1 MKNILI
7 IFVVALVVVLL
18 LNSIFT
24 VDERELALKFRFGE
38 VIQTGYEPGLHLK
51 VPFVNNVQKYPKR
64 ILTINN
70 PQELFLTLE
79 KKNLYVDFFIKWK
92 INDVQQYY
100 RSTGGDE
107 LVAAQRLLETVKD
120 GIRSEFAK
128 RTVIEVVSEE
138 RRDIMADMLDR
149 GAENAVTLGI
159 ELIDVRVKKIE
170 LSDEV
175 SESVYN
181 RMRQERARFASE
193 LRAEGAE
200 NAEIIRAEADRDV
213 TVIVANAYKDS
224 EIIKGEG
231 DARQTEI
238 YASAYQKDSEFYS
251 FTRSIEAYKKSIGTG
266 NDILVLDTK
275 GDFFKYLN
283 QSTANSE

>member
-1 MKNILI
+1 MRNILS
-7 IFVVALVVVLL
+7 IFLVAIALIL

-51 VPFVNNVQKYPKR
+51 VPFVNNVEKYPKR

-100 RSTGGDE
+100 RATGGDE

-120 GIRSEFAK
+120 GVRSEFAK

-138 RRDIMADMLDR
+138 RRDIMGDMLER
-149 GAENAVTLGI
+149 AAQNAITLGI

-181 RMRQERARFASE
+181 RMRQERARIASE

-200 NAEIIRAEADRDV
+200 TAEIIRAEADRNV

-238 YASAYQKDSEFYS
+238 YASAYEKDSEFYS
-251 FTRSIEAYKKSIGTG
+251 FTRSIEAYKKSVGTG
-266 NDILVLDTK
+266 NDILVLDAK

-283 QSTANSE
+283 QSKDSE

>member
-1 MKNILI
+1 MRNIL
-7 IFVVALVVVLL
+7 VVLL
-18 LNSIFT
+18 VAILLVISNSIFT
-24 VDERELALKFRFGE
+24 VDEREMALKFRFGE
-38 VIQTGYEPGLHLK
+38 VIRADYEPGIHFK
-51 VPFVNNVQKYPKR
+51 VPFVNNVEKYSKQ

-79 KKNLYVDFFIKWK
+79 KKNLFVDFFIKWK

-100 RSTGGDE
+100 ISTGGDE
-107 LVAAQRLLETVKD
+107 LVASQRLLETVKD

-138 RRDIMADMLDR
+138 RRKVMSEML
-149 GAENAVTLGI
+149 NAAALNAINLGI
-159 ELIDVRVKKIE
+159 ELVDVRVKRVE

-200 NAEIIRAEADRDV
+200 AAAIIKAEADREV
-213 TVIVANAYKDS
+213 TVIIANAYRDS
-224 EIIKGEG
+224 EKIKGDG
-231 DARQTEI
+231 DASSTNL
-238 YASAYQKDSEFYS
+238 YAEAYTKDEEFYS
-251 FTRSIEAYKKSIGTG
+251 FYRSMEAYKKSIGTG
-266 NDILVLDTK
+266 NDILVLDGE
-275 GDFFKYLN
+275 GDFFKYLK
-283 QSTANSE
+283 QSKTSE

>member
-1 MKNILI
+1 MKNILTI
-7 IFVVALVVVLL
+7 IVVGLAFVL

-38 VIQTGYEPGLHLK
+38 VIQTGYEPGLHFK
-51 VPFVNNVQKYPKR
+51 VPFVNNVEKYPKR

-100 RSTGGDE
+100 RATGGDE

-120 GIRSEFAK
+120 GVRSEFAK

-138 RRDIMADMLDR
+138 RRDIMGDMLER
-149 GAENAVTLGI
+149 AAQNAITLGI

-200 NAEIIRAEADRDV
+200 NAEIIRASADRDV

-238 YASAYQKDSEFYS
+238 YASAFEQDSEFYS
-251 FTRSIEAYKKSIGTG
+251 FTRSIEAYKRSVGTG
-266 NDILVLDTK
+266 NDILVLDAK

-283 QSTANSE
+283 QSPDSE

>member
-1 MKNILI
+1 MKNILT
-7 IFVVALVVVLL
+7 IFVVALAVLL

-79 KKNLYVDFFIKWK
+79 KKNLFVDFFIKWK

-100 RSTGGDE
+100 RATGGDE

-149 GAENAVTLGI
+149 GAENAITLGI

-200 NAEIIRAEADRDV
+200 NAEIIRAEADRNV

-283 QSTANSE
+283 KSTTDSE

>member
-7 IFVVALVVVLL
+7 ILLVAILLVIS
-18 LNSIFT
+18 NSIFI

-38 VIQTGYEPGLHLK
+38 VIKADYEPGIHFK
-51 VPFVNNVQKYPKR
+51 VPFVNNVGKYSKQ

-79 KKNLYVDFFIKWK
+79 KKNLFVDFFIKWK

-100 RSTGGDE
+100 ISTGGDE
-107 LVAAQRLLETVKD
+107 LVASQRLLETVKD

-138 RRDIMADMLDR
+138 RRKVMSEML
-149 GAENAVTLGI
+149 NAAALNAINLGI
-159 ELIDVRVKKIE
+159 ELVDVRVKRVE

-200 NAEIIRAEADRDV
+200 AAAIIKAEADREV
-213 TVIVANAYKDS
+213 TVIIANAYRDS
-224 EIIKGEG
+224 EKIKGNG
-231 DARQTEI
+231 DASSTNL
-238 YASAYQKDSEFYS
+238 YAEAYTQDEEFYS
-251 FTRSIEAYKKSIGTG
+251 FYRSMEAYKKSIGTG
-266 NDILVLDTK
+266 NDILVLDGE
-275 GDFFKYLN
+275 GDFFKYLK
-283 QSTANSE
+283 QSKTSE

>member
-7 IFVVALVVVLL
+7 ILLVAILLVIS
-18 LNSIFT
+18 NSIFT

-38 VIQTGYEPGLHLK
+38 VIKADYEPGIHFK
-51 VPFVNNVQKYPKR
+51 IPFVNNVGKYSKQ

-79 KKNLYVDFFIKWK
+79 KKNLFVDFFIKWK

-100 RSTGGDE
+100 ISTGGDE
-107 LVAAQRLLETVKD
+107 LVASQRLLETVKD

-138 RRDIMADMLDR
+138 RDEVMSEML
-149 GAENAVTLGI
+149 NAAAFNAINLGI
-159 ELIDVRVKKIE
+159 ELVDVRVKRVE

-200 NAEIIRAEADRDV
+200 AAAKIKAGADREV
-213 TVIVANAYKDS
+213 TVIIANAYRDS
-224 EIIKGEG
+224 EKIKGDG
-231 DARQTEI
+231 DAFSTSL
-238 YASAYQKDSEFYS
+238 YAEAYTRDEEFYS
-251 FTRSIEAYKKSIGTG
+251 FYRSM
-266 NDILVLDTK
+266 
-275 GDFFKYLN
+275 
-283 QSTANSE
+283 

>member
-1 MKNILI
+1 MKNILTI
-7 IFVVALVVVLL
+7 IVVGLAVVL

-38 VIQTGYEPGLHLK
+38 VIQTGYEPGLHFK
-51 VPFVNNVQKYPKR
+51 VPFVNNVEKYPKR

-100 RSTGGDE
+100 RATGGDE

-120 GIRSEFAK
+120 GVRSEFAK

-138 RRDIMADMLDR
+138 RRDIMGDMLER
-149 GAENAVTLGI
+149 AAQNAITLGI

-200 NAEIIRAEADRDV
+200 NAEIIRASADRDV

-238 YASAYQKDSEFYS
+238 YASAFEQDSEFYS
-251 FTRSIEAYKKSIGTG
+251 FTRSIEAYKKSVGTG
-266 NDILVLDTK
+266 NDILVLDAK

-283 QSTANSE
+283 QSTDSE

>member
-1 MKNILI
+1 MRNIL
-7 IFVVALVVVLL
+7 VVLL
-18 LNSIFT
+18 VAILLVISNSIFT

-38 VIQTGYEPGLHLK
+38 VIKADYEPGIHFK
-51 VPFVNNVQKYPKR
+51 VPFVNNVGKYSKQ

-79 KKNLYVDFFIKWK
+79 KKNLFVDFFIKWK

-100 RSTGGDE
+100 ISTGGDE
-107 LVAAQRLLETVKD
+107 LVASQRLLETVKD

-138 RRDIMADMLDR
+138 RRKVMSEML
-149 GAENAVTLGI
+149 NAAAFNAINLGI
-159 ELIDVRVKKIE
+159 ELVDVRVKRVE

-200 NAEIIRAEADRDV
+200 AAAIIKAEADREV
-213 TVIVANAYKDS
+213 TVIIANAYRDS
-224 EIIKGEG
+224 EKIKGDG
-231 DARQTEI
+231 DASSTNL
-238 YASAYQKDSEFYS
+238 YAEAYTQDEEFYS
-251 FTRSIEAYKKSIGTG
+251 FYRSMEAYKKSIGTG
-266 NDILVLDTK
+266 NDILVLDGE
-275 GDFFKYLN
+275 GDFFKYLK
-283 QSTANSE
+283 QSKTSE

>member
-1 MKNILI
+1 MRNIL
-7 IFVVALVVVLL
+7 VVLL
-18 LNSIFT
+18 VAILLVISNSIFT
-24 VDERELALKFRFGE
+24 VDEREMALKFRFGE
-38 VIQTGYEPGLHLK
+38 VIRADYEPGIHFK
-51 VPFVNNVQKYPKR
+51 VPFVNNVGKYSKQ

-79 KKNLYVDFFIKWK
+79 KKNLFVDFFIKWK

-100 RSTGGDE
+100 ISTGGDE
-107 LVAAQRLLETVKD
+107 LVASQRLLETVKD

-138 RRDIMADMLDR
+138 RRKVMSEML
-149 GAENAVTLGI
+149 NAAALNAINLGI
-159 ELIDVRVKKIE
+159 ELVDVRVKRVE

-200 NAEIIRAEADRDV
+200 AAAIIKAEADREV
-213 TVIVANAYKDS
+213 TVIIANAYRDS
-224 EIIKGEG
+224 EKIKGDG
-231 DARQTEI
+231 DASSTNL
-238 YASAYQKDSEFYS
+238 YAEAYTQDEEFYS
-251 FTRSIEAYKKSIGTG
+251 FYRSMEAYKKSIGTG
-266 NDILVLDTK
+266 NDILVLDGE
-275 GDFFKYLN
+275 GDFFKYLK
-283 QSTANSE
+283 QSKTSE

>member
-1 MKNILI
+1 MRNIL
-7 IFVVALVVVLL
+7 VVLL
-18 LNSIFT
+18 VAILLVISNSIFT
-24 VDERELALKFRFGE
+24 VDEREMALKFRFGE
-38 VIQTGYEPGLHLK
+38 VIRADYEPGIHFK
-51 VPFVNNVQKYPKR
+51 VPFVNNVGKYSKQ

-79 KKNLYVDFFIKWK
+79 KKNLFVDFFIKWK

-100 RSTGGDE
+100 ISTGGDE
-107 LVAAQRLLETVKD
+107 LVASQRLLETVKD

-138 RRDIMADMLDR
+138 RRKVMSEML
-149 GAENAVTLGI
+149 NAAAFNAINLGI
-159 ELIDVRVKKIE
+159 ELVDVRVKRVE

-200 NAEIIRAEADRDV
+200 AAAIIKAEADREV
-213 TVIVANAYKDS
+213 TVIIANAYRDS
-224 EIIKGEG
+224 EKIKGDG
-231 DARQTEI
+231 DASSTNL
-238 YASAYQKDSEFYS
+238 YAEAYTQDEEFYS
-251 FTRSIEAYKKSIGTG
+251 FYRSMEAYKKSIGTG
-266 NDILVLDTK
+266 NDILVLDGE

-283 QSTANSE
+283 QSKTSE

>member
-1 MKNILI
+1 MRNIL
-7 IFVVALVVVLL
+7 VVLL
-18 LNSIFT
+18 VAILLVISNSIFT
-24 VDERELALKFRFGE
+24 VDEREMALKFRFGE
-38 VIQTGYEPGLHLK
+38 VIRADYEPGIHFK
-51 VPFVNNVQKYPKR
+51 VPFVNNVGKYSKQ

-79 KKNLYVDFFIKWK
+79 KKNLFVDFFIKWK

-100 RSTGGDE
+100 ISTGGDE
-107 LVAAQRLLETVKD
+107 LVASQRLLETVKD

-138 RRDIMADMLDR
+138 RRKVMSEML
-149 GAENAVTLGI
+149 NAAALNAINLGI
-159 ELIDVRVKKIE
+159 ELVDVRVKRVE

-200 NAEIIRAEADRDV
+200 AAAIIKAEADREV
-213 TVIVANAYKDS
+213 TVIIANAYRDS
-224 EIIKGEG
+224 EKIKGDG
-231 DARQTEI
+231 DASSTNL
-238 YASAYQKDSEFYS
+238 YAEAYTQDEEFYS
-251 FTRSIEAYKKSIGTG
+251 FYRSMEAYKKSIGTG
-266 NDILVLDTK
+266 NDILVLDGE

-283 QSTANSE
+283 QSKTSE

>member
-1 MKNILI
+1 MRNIL
-7 IFVVALVVVLL
+7 VVLL
-18 LNSIFT
+18 VAILLVISNSIFT
-24 VDERELALKFRFGE
+24 VDEREMALKFRFGE
-38 VIQTGYEPGLHLK
+38 VIRADYEPGIHFKL
-51 VPFVNNVQKYPKR
+51 PFVNNVGKYSKQ

-79 KKNLYVDFFIKWK
+79 KKNLFVDFFIKWK

-100 RSTGGDE
+100 ISTGGDE
-107 LVAAQRLLETVKD
+107 LVASQRLLETVKD

-138 RRDIMADMLDR
+138 RRKVMSEML
-149 GAENAVTLGI
+149 NAAAFNAISLGI
-159 ELIDVRVKKIE
+159 ELVDVRVKRVE

-200 NAEIIRAEADRDV
+200 AAAIIKAEADREV
-213 TVIVANAYKDS
+213 TVIIANAYRDS
-224 EIIKGEG
+224 EKIKGDG
-231 DARQTEI
+231 DASSTNL
-238 YASAYQKDSEFYS
+238 YAEAYTQDEEFYS
-251 FTRSIEAYKKSIGTG
+251 FYRSMEAYKKSIGTG
-266 NDILVLDTK
+266 NDILVLDGE
-275 GDFFKYLN
+275 GDFFKYLK
-283 QSTANSE
+283 QSKTSE

>member
-1 MKNILI
+1 MKNILT
-7 IFVVALVVVLL
+7 IFVVALAVVL

-51 VPFVNNVQKYPKR
+51 VPFVNNVEKYPKR

-100 RSTGGDE
+100 RATGGDE

-149 GAENAVTLGI
+149 GAENAITLGI
-159 ELIDVRVKKIE
+159 QLIDVRVKKIE
-170 LSDEV
+170 LSNEV

-283 QSTANSE
+283 QSTNSE

>member
-1 MKNILI
+1 MKNILT
-7 IFVVALVVVLL
+7 IFVVALAVVL

-38 VIQTGYEPGLHLK
+38 VIQTGYEPGLHFK

-100 RSTGGDE
+100 RATGGDE

-149 GAENAVTLGI
+149 GAENAITLGI

-266 NDILVLDTK
+266 NDILVLDAK

-283 QSTANSE
+283 QSTDSE

>member
-7 IFVVALVVVLL
+7 ICVVALAVVF

-79 KKNLYVDFFIKWK
+79 KKNLFVDFFIKWR

-100 RSTGGDE
+100 RATGGDE

-149 GAENAVTLGI
+149 GAENALTLGI

-200 NAEIIRAEADRDV
+200 NAEIIRAEADRNV
-213 TVIVANAYKDS
+213 TIIVANAYKDS

-251 FTRSIEAYKKSIGTG
+251 FTRSIEAYKRSIGTG

-283 QSTANSE
+283 KSTTDSE

>member
-1 MKNILI
+1 MRNIL
-7 IFVVALVVVLL
+7 VVLL
-18 LNSIFT
+18 VAILLVISNSIFT
-24 VDERELALKFRFGE
+24 VDEREMALKFRFGE
-38 VIQTGYEPGLHLK
+38 VIRADYEPGIHFK
-51 VPFVNNVQKYPKR
+51 VPFVNNVGKYSKQ

-79 KKNLYVDFFIKWK
+79 KKNLFVDFFIKWK

-100 RSTGGDE
+100 ISTGGDE
-107 LVAAQRLLETVKD
+107 LVASQRLLETVKD

-138 RRDIMADMLDR
+138 RRKVMSEML
-149 GAENAVTLGI
+149 NAAALNAISLGI
-159 ELIDVRVKKIE
+159 ELVDVRVKRVE

-200 NAEIIRAEADRDV
+200 AAAIIKAQADREV
-213 TVIVANAYKDS
+213 TVIIANAYRDS
-224 EIIKGEG
+224 EKIKGDG
-231 DARQTEI
+231 DASSTNL
-238 YASAYQKDSEFYS
+238 YAEAYTKDEEFYS
-251 FTRSIEAYKKSIGTG
+251 FYRSMEAYKKSIGTG
-266 NDILVLDTK
+266 NDILVLDGE
-275 GDFFKYLN
+275 GDFFKYLK
-283 QSTANSE
+283 QSKTSE

>member
-1 MKNILI
+1 MKNILTI
-7 IFVVALVVVLL
+7 CVVALAVVL

-38 VIQTGYEPGLHLK
+38 VIQTGYEPGLHFK

-100 RSTGGDE
+100 RATGGDE

-283 QSTANSE
+283 QSTDSE

>member
-1 MKNILI
+1 MRNIL
-7 IFVVALVVVLL
+7 VVLL
-18 LNSIFT
+18 VAILLVISNSIFT
-24 VDERELALKFRFGE
+24 VDEREMALKFRFGE
-38 VIQTGYEPGLHLK
+38 VIRADYEPGIHFK
-51 VPFVNNVQKYPKR
+51 VPFVNNVGKYSKQ

-79 KKNLYVDFFIKWK
+79 KKNLFVDFFIKWK

-100 RSTGGDE
+100 VSTGGDE
-107 LVAAQRLLETVKD
+107 LVASQRLLETVKD

-138 RRDIMADMLDR
+138 RRKVMSEML
-149 GAENAVTLGI
+149 NAAALNAINLGI
-159 ELIDVRVKKIE
+159 ELVDVRVKRVE

-200 NAEIIRAEADRDV
+200 AAAIIKAEADREV
-213 TVIVANAYKDS
+213 TVIIANAYRDS
-224 EIIKGEG
+224 EKIKGDG
-231 DARQTEI
+231 DASSTNL
-238 YASAYQKDSEFYS
+238 YAEAYTQDEEFYS
-251 FTRSIEAYKKSIGTG
+251 FYRSMEAYKKSIGTG
-266 NDILVLDTK
+266 NDILVLDGE
-275 GDFFKYLN
+275 GDFFKYLK
-283 QSTANSE
+283 QSKTSE

>member
-1 MKNILI
+1 MKNILTI
-7 IFVVALVVVLL
+7 IVVGLAVVL

-38 VIQTGYEPGLHLK
+38 VIQTGYEPGIHFK
-51 VPFVNNVQKYPKR
+51 VPFVNNVEKYPKR

-100 RSTGGDE
+100 RATGGDE

-120 GIRSEFAK
+120 GVRSEFAK

-138 RRDIMADMLDR
+138 RRDIMGDMLER
-149 GAENAVTLGI
+149 AAQNAITLGI

-200 NAEIIRAEADRDV
+200 NAEIIRASADRDV

-238 YASAYQKDSEFYS
+238 YASAYQQDSEFYS
-251 FTRSIEAYKKSIGTG
+251 FTRSIEAYKKSVGTG
-266 NDILVLDTK
+266 NDILVLDAK

-283 QSTANSE
+283 QSTDSE

>member
-7 IFVVALVVVLL
+7 ILLVAILLVIS
-18 LNSIFT
+18 NSIFT

-38 VIQTGYEPGLHLK
+38 VIKADYKPGIHFK
-51 VPFVNNVQKYPKR
+51 IPFVNNVGKYSKQ

-79 KKNLYVDFFIKWK
+79 KKNLFVDFFIKWK

-100 RSTGGDE
+100 ISTGGDE
-107 LVAAQRLLETVKD
+107 LVASQRLLETVKD

-138 RRDIMADMLDR
+138 RRKVMSEML
-149 GAENAVTLGI
+149 NAAALNAINLGI
-159 ELIDVRVKKIE
+159 ELVDVRVKRVE

-200 NAEIIRAEADRDV
+200 AAAIIKAEADREV
-213 TVIVANAYKDS
+213 TVIIANAYRDS
-224 EIIKGEG
+224 EKIKGDG
-231 DARQTEI
+231 DASSTNL
-238 YASAYQKDSEFYS
+238 YAEAYTQDEEFYS
-251 FTRSIEAYKKSIGTG
+251 FYRSMEAYKKSIGTG
-266 NDILVLDTK
+266 NDILVLDGE
-275 GDFFKYLN
+275 GDFFKYLK
-283 QSTANSE
+283 QSKTSE

>member
-1 MKNILI
+1 MRNILI
-7 IFVVALVVVLL
+7 VLL
-18 LNSIFT
+18 VAILLVISNSIFT
-24 VDERELALKFRFGE
+24 VDQRELALKFRFGE
-38 VIQTGYEPGLHLK
+38 VIKSDYKPGIHFK
-51 VPFVNNVQKYPKR
+51 VPFVNNVGKFPKQ

-79 KKNLYVDFFIKWK
+79 KKNLFVDFFIKWK

-100 RSTGGDE
+100 VSTGGDE
-107 LVAAQRLLETVKD
+107 LVASQRLLETVKD

-138 RRDIMADMLDR
+138 RREVMSEMLS
-149 GAENAVTLGI
+149 AAALNAISLGI
-159 ELIDVRVKKIE
+159 ELVDVRVKRIE

-200 NAEIIRAEADRDV
+200 TAAIIKAQADREV
-213 TVIVANAYKDS
+213 TVIIAKAYRDS
-224 EIIKGEG
+224 EKIKGDG
-231 DARQTEI
+231 DASSTNL
-238 YASAYQKDSEFYS
+238 YAEAYTRDEEFYS
-251 FTRSIEAYKKSIGTG
+251 FYRSMEAYKNSIGTG
-266 NDILVLDTK
+266 NDILVLDGE
-275 GDFFKYLN
+275 GDFFKYLK
-283 QSTANSE
+283 QSKTSE

>member
-1 MKNILI
+1 MRNIL
-7 IFVVALVVVLL
+7 VVLL
-18 LNSIFT
+18 VAILLVISNSIFT
-24 VDERELALKFRFGE
+24 VDEREMALKFRFGE
-38 VIQTGYEPGLHLK
+38 VIRADYEPGIHFK
-51 VPFVNNVQKYPKR
+51 VPFVNNVEKYSKQ

-79 KKNLYVDFFIKWK
+79 KKNLFVDFFIKWK

-100 RSTGGDE
+100 ISTGGDE
-107 LVAAQRLLETVKD
+107 LVASQRLLETVKD

-138 RRDIMADMLDR
+138 RRKVMSEML
-149 GAENAVTLGI
+149 NAAALNAINLGI
-159 ELIDVRVKKIE
+159 ELVDVRVKRVE

-200 NAEIIRAEADRDV
+200 AAAIIKAEADREV
-213 TVIVANAYKDS
+213 TVIIANAYRDS
-224 EIIKGEG
+224 EKIKGDG
-231 DARQTEI
+231 DASSTNL
-238 YASAYQKDSEFYS
+238 YAEAYTQDEEFYS
-251 FTRSIEAYKKSIGTG
+251 FYRSMEAYKKSIGTG
-266 NDILVLDTK
+266 NDILVLDGE
-275 GDFFKYLN
+275 GDFFKYLK
-283 QSTANSE
+283 QSKTSE